1 MVSFEQTFLGKGD
14 LGPMQPHL
22 LPPVTDMYRALE
34 TRDTSYDGMFY
45 LAVRTTGIFCRPSC
59 PARKPLRQ
67 NIEFYAT
74 PREALVA
81 GYRPCKRCHPLEADG
96 SLPDW
101 ADALIHE
108 IEADPS
114 QRLTDADLRA
124 RHLEPAT
131 VRRFFLKR
139 YGMTFHAYARSRRLG
154 QAFTAIKNG
163 GGIDEAVF
171 NAGYESF
178 SGFREAFGRTF
189 GQPPGQSRATGDPL
203 VVSWV
208 ESQLGPLVVAA
219 TNEAVCLLEFSD
231 RRMLEAQFITLQKRF
246 KQGLIPG
253 TNDHLEQL
261 RDELRRYF
269 AGELRQFTVPLSYPG
284 TPFQERVWSELLTVP
299 YGETR
304 TYAELAAMVGVPNGQ
319 RAVGQAN
326 GLNRIAIVIPCH
338 RVINAHGALGGY
350 GGGVWRKQLLLSLE
364 RGEITLTDNH
374 SNAAD

>member
-1 MVSFEQTFLGKGD
+1 
-14 LGPMQPHL
+14 MQAYL
-22 LPPVTDMYRALE
+22 LPPVNDMHRAVE

-59 PARKPLRQ
+59 PARKPLRE

-74 PREALVA
+74 PREALIA

-96 SLPDW
+96 SLPTW
-101 ADALIHE
+101 AESLIHE

-124 RHLEPAT
+124 RNLEPAT

-154 QAFTAIKNG
+154 QAFTAIKHG
-163 GGIDEAVF
+163 SGLDEAVF

-178 SGFREAFGRTF
+178 SGFRDAFARTF
-189 GQPPGQSRATGDPL
+189 GTPPGQSRTAGDCL

-219 TNEAVCLLEFSD
+219 TNEAVTLLEFSD
-231 RRMLEAQFITLQKRF
+231 RRMLEAQFTTLQKRF
-246 KQGLIPG
+246 KRGLIPG
-253 TNDHLEQL
+253 TNDLLEQL
-261 RDELRRYF
+261 RDELGRYF
-269 AGELRQFTVPLSYPG
+269 AGELTEFTVPLSYPG
-284 TPFQERVWSELLTVP
+284 TPFQERVWSNLLTIP

-304 TYAELAAMVGVPNGQ
+304 TYSELAQMVGVPNGQ

-326 GLNRIAIVIPCH
+326 GLNRVAIVIPCH
-338 RVINAHGALGGY
+338 RVINAHGTLGGY
-350 GGGVWRKQLLLSLE
+350 GGGIWRKQLLLSLE
-364 RGEITLTDNH
+364 RGEITLTGDPIH
-374 SNAAD
+374 ALAD